1 MAARLIGVI
10 STPVALLVL
19 LSAAMHAGW
28 NFVVK
33 ASADRFLDYTG
44 LAVAGAFVAACTLP
58 WLPTPAIPSWPWLGT
73 TVFVHVG
80 YYLLLMRAY
89 QHADLSI
96 AYPLMRGSAP
106 VLVALAAPLAGD
118 ALTPGLLLGIGL
130 VAAGI
135 ALPVGIGIRRGGIS
149 RKGLGYGFATAGVI
163 ALYTI
168 IDGIGA
174 RLSGHAV
181 AYTLWLF
188 FLNAWL
194 VFGVALWRRRGTA
207 FRHLQR
213 RWLFSLLGSVLTMGS
228 YGLVLWAMTVASIP
242 AVAALRET
250 SVIFAA
256 ILGAWLLKESMG
268 RWRIAGAA
276 MVALGAV
283 MIRWG

>member
-1 MAARLIGVI
+1 MI

-19 LSAAMHAGW
+19 MAALMHAGW

-44 LAVAGAFVAACTLP
+44 LAVAGAAVAVCLLP
-58 WLPTPAIPSWPWLGT
+58 WLPLPAAASWPWLLT
-73 TVFVHVG
+73 TTFIHVG

-89 QHADLSI
+89 QHADLSL

-118 ALTPGLLLGIGL
+118 ALTPGLALGIALIAG
-130 VAAGI
+130 GI
-135 ALPVGIGIRRGGIS
+135 ALPVWTGMRRGGVS
-149 RKGLGYGFATAGVI
+149 SSGLLYGFATAGVI

-181 AYTLWLF
+181 SYTLWLF

-194 VFGVALWRRRGTA
+194 VLGVALWRRGRA
-207 FRHLQR
+207 ALAHLRR

-228 YGLVLWAMTVASIP
+228 YGIVLWAMTVASIP

-250 SVIFAA
+250 SVVFAA
-256 ILGAWLLKESMG
+256 LLGSWLLKERMG
-268 RWRIAGAA
+268 RWRIAGSLI
-276 MVALGAV
+276 VALGAGT
-283 MIRWG
+283 IHWN

>member
-1 MAARLIGVI
+1 MITT
-10 STPVALLVL
+10 SVALLVL
-19 LSAAMHAGW
+19 LSALMHAGW

-44 LAVAGAFVAACTLP
+44 LAVAGAVVAACALP
-58 WLPTPAIPSWPWLGT
+58 WLPLPASPSWPWLGT

-118 ALTPGLLLGIGL
+118 VLTPGLLLGIAL

-135 ALPVGIGIRRGGIS
+135 ALPVGIGIRRGGVS
-149 RKGLGYGFATAGVI
+149 RSGLVYGFATAGVI

-174 RLSGHAV
+174 RLSGNAV
-181 AYTLWLF
+181 SYALWLF

-194 VFGVALWRRRGTA
+194 VLGVALWLRGRNA
-207 FRHLQR
+207 LIHLRR
-213 RWLFSLLGSVLTMGS
+213 RWLFSVLGSILTMGS
-228 YGLVLWAMTVASIP
+228 YIIVLWAMTVASIP

-256 ILGAWLLKESMG
+256 AMGAWLLKERMG
-268 RWRIAGAA
+268 RWRIAGA
-276 MVALGAV
+276 MLVALGAV
-283 MIRWG
+283 AIRWS

>member
-1 MAARLIGVI
+1 MI

-19 LSAAMHAGW
+19 LSALMHAGW

-44 LAVAGAFVAACTLP
+44 LAVAGAVVAACVLP
-58 WLPTPAIPSWPWLGT
+58 WLPLPAAASWPWLLT
-73 TVFVHVG
+73 TTFIHVG

-89 QHADLSI
+89 QHTDLSL

-118 ALTPGLLLGIGL
+118 TLTPRLWLGIAL
-130 VAAGI
+130 VAGGI
-135 ALPVGIGIRRGGIS
+135 ALPVWVGFRRGGIAS
-149 RKGLGYGFATAGVI
+149 SGLGYGFATAGVI
-163 ALYTI
+163 ALYTL

-181 AYTLWLF
+181 SYTLWLF

-194 VFGVALWRRRGTA
+194 VLGVAVWRRGRA
-207 FRHLQR
+207 ALAHLQR
-213 RWLFSLLGSVLTMGS
+213 RWLFSLLGSILTMGS
-228 YGLVLWAMTVASIP
+228 YGIVLWAMTVATIP

-256 ILGAWLLKESMG
+256 ILGAVLLKERMG
-268 RWRIAGAA
+268 RWRIAGALL
-276 MVALGAV
+276 VALGAAS
-283 MIRWG
+283 IRWS

>member
-1 MAARLIGVI
+1 VI
-10 STPVALLVL
+10 STPVVLLVL

-28 NFVVK
+28 NYVVK

-44 LAVAGAFVAACTLP
+44 LAVAGAVVAATALP
-58 WLPTPAIPSWPWLGT
+58 FLPLPATASWPWLGT
-73 TVFVHVG
+73 TVFIHVG
-80 YYLLLMRAY
+80 YYLLLMQAY
-89 QHADLSI
+89 RHADLSI

-106 VLVALAAPLAGD
+106 VLVALVAPLAGD
-118 ALTPGLLLGIGL
+118 ALTPSLLLGIAL

-135 ALPVGIGIRRGGIS
+135 ALPVSIGIRRGGVS
-149 RKGLGYGFATAGVI
+149 RTGLGYGFATAGVI
-163 ALYTI
+163 AFYTL

-174 RLSGHAV
+174 RHSGNAI

-194 VFGVALWRRRGTA
+194 VFGVAVWQRGRKV
-207 FRHLQR
+207 FVHLRR

-256 ILGAWLLKESMG
+256 ILGAWLLKERMG
-268 RWRIAGAA
+268 RWRIAGA
-276 MVALGAV
+276 MLVALGAV
-283 MIRWG
+283 AIRWA

>member
-1 MAARLIGVI
+1 LI

-19 LSAAMHAGW
+19 LSALMHAGW

-44 LAVAGAFVAACTLP
+44 LAVAGAVVAACVLP
-58 WLPTPAIPSWPWLGT
+58 WLPLPAASSWPWLLT
-73 TVFVHVG
+73 TTFIHVG
-80 YYLLLMRAY
+80 YYVLLMRAY
-89 QHADLSI
+89 QHADLSL

-118 ALTPGLLLGIGL
+118 ALTPELWLGIALIAG
-130 VAAGI
+130 GI
-135 ALPVGIGIRRGGIS
+135 ALPVWLGIRRGGVTS
-149 RKGLGYGFATAGVI
+149 SGLVYGFATAGVI
-163 ALYTI
+163 ALYTL

-174 RLSGHAV
+174 RLSGNAV
-181 AYTLWLF
+181 SYTLWLF

-194 VFGVALWRRRGTA
+194 VLGVAIWRRGRA
-207 FRHLQR
+207 ALAHLQR

-228 YGLVLWAMTVASIP
+228 YGIVLWAMTAASIP

-256 ILGAWLLKESMG
+256 ILGAWLLKERMG
-268 RWRIAGAA
+268 RWRIAGA
-276 MVALGAV
+276 MLVALGAIA
-283 MIRWG
+283 IRWG

>member
-1 MAARLIGVI
+1 MI

-44 LAVAGAFVAACTLP
+44 LAVAGAVVAACVLP
-58 WLPTPAIPSWPWLGT
+58 WLPLPAEASWPWLLAT
-73 TVFVHVG
+73 TFIHVG

-89 QHADLSI
+89 QHADLSL

-118 ALTPGLLLGIGL
+118 TLTPGLWLGIAL
-130 VAAGI
+130 VASGI
-135 ALPVGIGIRRGGIS
+135 ALPVWMGIRRGGIAS
-149 RKGLGYGFATAGVI
+149 SELFYGFATAGVI
-163 ALYTI
+163 ALYTLV
-168 IDGIGA
+168 DGIGA
-174 RLSGHAV
+174 RASGNAV
-181 AYTLWLF
+181 SYTLWLF

-194 VFGVALWRRRGTA
+194 VLGVAVWRRGRAALT
-207 FRHLQR
+207 HLQR

-228 YGLVLWAMTVASIP
+228 YGIVLWAMTIASIP

-256 ILGAWLLKESMG
+256 ILGAWLLRERMG
-268 RWRIAGAA
+268 RWRIAGALL
-276 MVALGAV
+276 VALGAAS
-283 MIRWG
+283 IRWS

>member
-1 MAARLIGVI
+1 LI
-10 STPVALLVL
+10 STSVALLVL
-19 LSAAMHAGW
+19 LSALMHAGW

-44 LAVAGAFVAACTLP
+44 LAVAGAVVAACVLP
-58 WLPTPAIPSWPWLGT
+58 WLPLPAAASWPWLLT
-73 TVFVHVG
+73 TTFIHVG

-89 QHADLSI
+89 QHADLSL

-106 VLVALAAPLAGD
+106 VLIALAAPLTGD
-118 ALTPGLLLGIGL
+118 TLTPALWFGIAF
-130 VAAGI
+130 VAGGI
-135 ALPVGIGIRRGGIS
+135 ALPVWVGIRRGGVAAS
-149 RKGLGYGFATAGVI
+149 GLTYGFATAGVI

-174 RLSGHAV
+174 RASGNAV
-181 AYTLWLF
+181 SYTLWLF

-194 VFGVALWRRRGTA
+194 VLGVAIWRRGRA
-207 FRHLQR
+207 ALIHLRR

-228 YGLVLWAMTVASIP
+228 YGIVLWAMTVAPIP

-256 ILGAWLLKESMG
+256 VLGALLLNERMG
-268 RWRIAGAA
+268 RWRIAGALL
-276 MVALGAV
+276 VALGAAS
-283 MIRWG
+283 IRWS

>member
-1 MAARLIGVI
+1 MI

-19 LSAAMHAGW
+19 LAALMHAGW

-44 LAVAGAFVAACTLP
+44 LAVAGAAVAACLLP
-58 WLPTPAIPSWPWLGT
+58 WLPLPAAASWPWLLT
-73 TVFVHVG
+73 TTFIHVG

-89 QHADLSI
+89 QHADLSL

-118 ALTPGLLLGIGL
+118 ALTPGLALGIALIAG
-130 VAAGI
+130 GI
-135 ALPVGIGIRRGGIS
+135 ALPVWTGMRRGGVS
-149 RKGLGYGFATAGVI
+149 SSGLLYGFATAGVV

-181 AYTLWLF
+181 SYTLWLF

-194 VFGVALWRRRGTA
+194 VLGVALWRRGRA
-207 FRHLQR
+207 ALAHLRR

-228 YGLVLWAMTVASIP
+228 YGIVLWAMTVASIP

-250 SVIFAA
+250 SVVFAA
-256 ILGAWLLKESMG
+256 LLGSWLLKERMG
-268 RWRIAGAA
+268 RWRIAGSLI
-276 MVALGAV
+276 VALGAGT
-283 MIRWG
+283 IHWN

>member
-1 MAARLIGVI
+1 MITT
-10 STPVALLVL
+10 SVALLVL
-19 LSAAMHAGW
+19 LSALMHAGW
-28 NFVVK
+28 NFFVK

-44 LAVAGAFVAACTLP
+44 LAVAGAVVAACAIP
-58 WLPTPAIPSWPWLGT
+58 WLPLPALPSWPWLAT
-73 TVFVHVG
+73 TVFIHVG

-118 ALTPGLLLGIGL
+118 VLTPGLLLGIAL

-135 ALPVGIGIRRGGIS
+135 ALPVGIGIRRGGVS
-149 RKGLGYGFATAGVI
+149 RSGLVYGFATAGVI

-174 RLSGHAV
+174 RLSGNAV
-181 AYTLWLF
+181 SYAVWLF

-194 VFGVALWRRRGTA
+194 VLGVALWQRGRNA
-207 FRHLQR
+207 LIHLRR
-213 RWLFSLLGSVLTMGS
+213 RWLFSVLGSILTMGS
-228 YGLVLWAMTVASIP
+228 YIIVLWAMTVASIP

-256 ILGAWLLKESMG
+256 AMGAWLLKERMG
-268 RWRIAGAA
+268 RWRIAGA
-276 MVALGAV
+276 MLVALGAV
-283 MIRWG
+283 AIRWS

>member
-1 MAARLIGVI
+1 MITT
-10 STPVALLVL
+10 SVALLVL
-19 LSAAMHAGW
+19 LSALMHAGW

-44 LAVAGAFVAACTLP
+44 LAVAGAVVAACALP
-58 WLPTPAIPSWPWLGT
+58 WLPLPALPSWPWLAT
-73 TVFVHVG
+73 TVFIHVG

-118 ALTPGLLLGIGL
+118 VLTPGLLLGIAL

-135 ALPVGIGIRRGGIS
+135 ALPVGIGIRRGGVS
-149 RKGLGYGFATAGVI
+149 KPGLGYGFATAGVI

-174 RLSGHAV
+174 RLSENAV
-181 AYTLWLF
+181 SYALWLF

-194 VFGVALWRRRGTA
+194 VLGVALWQRGRKTLI
-207 FRHLQR
+207 HLRR
-213 RWLFSLLGSVLTMGS
+213 RWLFSVLGSILTMGS
-228 YGLVLWAMTVASIP
+228 YIIVLWAMTVASIP

-256 ILGAWLLKESMG
+256 LLGTWLLKERMG
-268 RWRIAGAA
+268 RWRIAGA
-276 MVALGAV
+276 MLVALGAV
-283 MIRWG
+283 AIRWS

>member
-1 MAARLIGVI
+1 VI
-10 STPVALLVL
+10 TTPVALLVL
-19 LSAAMHAGW
+19 LSALMHAGW

-33 ASADRFLDYTG
+33 VSADRFLDYTG
-44 LAVAGAFVAACTLP
+44 MAVAGAVVAACAIP
-58 WLPTPAIPSWPWLGT
+58 WLPLPALPSWPWLAT
-73 TVFVHVG
+73 TVFIHVG

-118 ALTPGLLLGIGL
+118 VLTSGLLLGIAL

-135 ALPVGIGIRRGGIS
+135 ALPVGIGIQRGGVS
-149 RKGLGYGFATAGVI
+149 RSGLGYGFATAGVI

-174 RLSGHAV
+174 RLSGSAV
-181 AYTLWLF
+181 SYALWLF

-194 VFGVALWRRRGTA
+194 VLGVALWQRG
-207 FRHLQR
+207 RKVLVHLGR
-213 RWLFSLLGSVLTMGS
+213 RWLFSLLGSILTMGS
-228 YGLVLWAMTVASIP
+228 YIIVLWAMTAASIP

-256 ILGAWLLKESMG
+256 ALGTWLLKERMG
-268 RWRIAGAA
+268 RWRIAGA
-276 MVALGAV
+276 MLVALGAV
-283 MIRWG
+283 VIRWS

>member
-1 MAARLIGVI
+1 MI
-10 STPVALLVL
+10 STSVTLLVL

-28 NFVVK
+28 NFAVK
-33 ASADRFLDYTG
+33 VSADRFLDYTG
-44 LAVAGAFVAACTLP
+44 LAVAGALVAACILP
-58 WLPTPAIPSWPWLGT
+58 WIATPEAASWPWLGA

-89 QHADLSI
+89 KHADLSI

-118 ALTPGLLLGIGL
+118 ALTTGLLLGIAL

-135 ALPVGIGIRRGGIS
+135 ALPVGIGIRRGGVS
-149 RKGLGYGFATAGVI
+149 MAGLKYGFATAAVI

-174 RLSGHAV
+174 RHSGSAV
-181 AYTLWLF
+181 SYTLWLF

-194 VFGVALWRRRGTA
+194 VLGIAVWLRGRHA
-207 FRHLQR
+207 FTHLQR
-213 RWLFSLLGSVLTMGS
+213 RWLFSLAGSVLTMGS
-228 YGLVLWAMTVASIP
+228 YGIVLWAMTVTSIP

-256 ILGAWLLKESMG
+256 ILGAWLLRERMG
-268 RWRIAGAA
+268 RWRIAGAVI
-276 MVALGAV
+276 VALGAAT
-283 MIRWG
+283 IRWG

>member
-1 MAARLIGVI
+1 MITT
-10 STPVALLVL
+10 SVALLVL
-19 LSAAMHAGW
+19 LSALMHAGW

-44 LAVAGAFVAACTLP
+44 LAVAGAVVAACALP
-58 WLPTPAIPSWPWLGT
+58 WLPLPAQPSWPWLAT
-73 TVFVHVG
+73 TVFIHVG

-118 ALTPGLLLGIGL
+118 ALTPGLLLGIAL

-135 ALPVGIGIRRGGIS
+135 ALPVGIGIRRGGVS
-149 RKGLGYGFATAGVI
+149 NSGLGYGFATAGVI

-174 RLSGHAV
+174 RLSGNAV
-181 AYTLWLF
+181 SYALWLF

-194 VFGVALWRRRGTA
+194 VLGVALWQRGRKTLV
-207 FRHLQR
+207 HLRR
-213 RWLFSLLGSVLTMGS
+213 RWLFSVLGSILTMGS
-228 YGLVLWAMTVASIP
+228 YSIVLWAMTVASIP

-256 ILGAWLLKESMG
+256 ILGTWLLKERMG

-276 MVALGAV
+276 LVALGAV
-283 MIRWG
+283 AIRWG

>member
-1 MAARLIGVI
+1 MI

-19 LSAAMHAGW
+19 LSAVMHAGW
-28 NFVVK
+28 NFAVK

-44 LAVAGAFVAACTLP
+44 LAVAGAIVAACILP
-58 WLPTPAIPSWPWLGT
+58 WLPLPAVASWPWLTT

-89 QHADLSI
+89 KHADLSI

-118 ALTPGLLLGIGL
+118 ALSAGLLLGIAL
-130 VAAGI
+130 VATGI
-135 ALPVGIGIRRGGIS
+135 ALPVGIGISRGGVS
-149 RKGLGYGFATAGVI
+149 RTGLAYGFATAAVI
-163 ALYTI
+163 ALYTL

-174 RLSGHAV
+174 RHSGNAV
-181 AYTLWLF
+181 SYTLWLF

-194 VFGVALWRRRGTA
+194 VLDIAVWRRGCGA
-207 FRHLQR
+207 IIHLRR
-213 RWLFSLLGSVLTMGS
+213 RWMFSVAGSVLTMGS
-228 YGLVLWAMTVASIP
+228 YGIVLWAMTVASIP

-256 ILGAWLLKESMG
+256 ILGAWLLREHMG
-268 RWRIAGAA
+268 RWRIVGAFIVAFGAA
-276 MVALGAV
+276 SV
-283 MIRWG
+283 RWA

>member
-1 MAARLIGVI
+1 VI

-19 LSAAMHAGW
+19 LSAAMHASW
-28 NFVVK
+28 NCVVK

-44 LAVAGAFVAACTLP
+44 LAVAGAFVAAC
-58 WLPTPAIPSWPWLGT
+58 AIPFLPLPAPASWPWLAT
-73 TVFVHVG
+73 STFIHVG
-80 YYLLLMRAY
+80 YYLLLMQAY
-89 QHADLSI
+89 RHADLSI

-118 ALTPGLLLGIGL
+118 ALTTGLVLGIAL
-130 VAAGI
+130 IAAGI
-135 ALPVGIGIRRGGIS
+135 ALPVGVGIRRGGIG
-149 RKGLGYGFATAGVI
+149 RAGLAYGFATAAVI

-174 RLSGHAV
+174 RHSDNAM

-194 VFGVALWRRRGTA
+194 VFGVALWQRGRKA
-207 FRHLQR
+207 FAHLRR

-228 YGLVLWAMTVASIP
+228 YGLVLWAMTVAPIP

-256 ILGAWLLKESMG
+256 ILGACLLKERMG
-268 RWRIAGAA
+268 RWRIAGAVL
-276 MVALGAV
+276 VAAGAI
-283 MIRWG
+283 MIRWA

>member
-1 MAARLIGVI
+1 VI
-10 STPVALLVL
+10 STPVVLLVL

-28 NFVVK
+28 NYVVK

-44 LAVAGAFVAACTLP
+44 LAVAGAVVAATALP
-58 WLPTPAIPSWPWLGT
+58 FLPLPATASWPWLGT
-73 TVFVHVG
+73 TVFIHVG
-80 YYLLLMRAY
+80 YYLLLMQAY
-89 QHADLSI
+89 RHADLSI

-118 ALTPGLLLGIGL
+118 ALTPGLLLGIAL

-135 ALPVGIGIRRGGIS
+135 ALPVGIGIRRGGVS
-149 RKGLGYGFATAGVI
+149 RTGLGYGFATAGVI
-163 ALYTI
+163 ALYTL

-174 RLSGHAV
+174 RHSGNAI

-194 VFGVALWRRRGTA
+194 VFGVAVWQRG
-207 FRHLQR
+207 RKVIVHLRR

-256 ILGAWLLKESMG
+256 ILGAWLLKERMG
-268 RWRIAGAA
+268 RWRIAGA
-276 MVALGAV
+276 MLVALGAV
-283 MIRWG
+283 AIRWA

>member
-1 MAARLIGVI
+1 MI

-19 LSAAMHAGW
+19 LAALMHAGW

-44 LAVAGAFVAACTLP
+44 LAVAGAAVAACLLP
-58 WLPTPAIPSWPWLGT
+58 WLPLPVAASWPWLLT
-73 TVFVHVG
+73 TTFIHVG

-89 QHADLSI
+89 QHADLSL

-118 ALTPGLLLGIGL
+118 ALTPGLALGIALIAG
-130 VAAGI
+130 GI
-135 ALPVGIGIRRGGIS
+135 ALPVWTGMRRGGVS
-149 RKGLGYGFATAGVI
+149 SSGLLYGFATAGVI

-168 IDGIGA
+168 IDGIGV

-181 AYTLWLF
+181 SYTLWLF

-194 VFGVALWRRRGTA
+194 VLGVALWRRGRA
-207 FRHLQR
+207 ALAHLRR
-213 RWLFSLLGSVLTMGS
+213 RWLFSLLGSVLTIGS
-228 YGLVLWAMTVASIP
+228 YGIVLWAMTVASIP

-250 SVIFAA
+250 SVVFAA
-256 ILGAWLLKESMG
+256 LLGSWLLKERMG
-268 RWRIAGAA
+268 RWRIAGSLI
-276 MVALGAV
+276 VALGAGT
-283 MIRWG
+283 IHWN

>member
-1 MAARLIGVI
+1 MI

-19 LSAAMHAGW
+19 LSAALHAGW

-44 LAVAGAFVAACTLP
+44 LAVAGALAAACALP
-58 WLPTPAIPSWPWLGT
+58 FLPLPAPASWPWLGT
-73 TVFVHVG
+73 TVFIHVG
-80 YYLLLMRAY
+80 YYLLLMQAY
-89 QHADLSI
+89 RHADLSI

-118 ALTPGLLLGIGL
+118 TLTPGLLLGIAL

-135 ALPVGIGIRRGGIS
+135 ALPVGIGIRRGGVS
-149 RKGLGYGFATAGVI
+149 HSGLGYGFATAGVI

-174 RLSGHAV
+174 RYSGHAI

-194 VFGVALWRRRGTA
+194 VFGIALWQRGRQA
-207 FRHLQR
+207 FAHLRR
-213 RWLFSLLGSVLTMGS
+213 RWLFSLLGSVMTMGS

-256 ILGAWLLKESMG
+256 FLGAWLLKEPMG
-268 RWRIAGAA
+268 RWRMAGALL
-276 MVALGAV
+276 VALGAV
-283 MIRWG
+283 VIRWA

>member
-1 MAARLIGVI
+1 MI
-10 STPVALLVL
+10 STPEALLVL

-28 NFVVK
+28 NFIVK

-44 LAVAGAFVAACTLP
+44 LAVAGAVVAACIIP
-58 WLPTPAIPSWPWLGT
+58 WLPLPAPAAWPWLAT
-73 TVFVHVG
+73 TAFIHVG
-80 YYLLLMRAY
+80 YCLLLMRAY
-89 QHADLSI
+89 RHADLSI

-118 ALTPGLLLGIGL
+118 ALTPGLLLGIAL

-135 ALPVGIGIRRGGIS
+135 ALPVGIGIRRGGVAS
-149 RKGLGYGFATAGVI
+149 SGLGYGFATAAVI

-168 IDGIGA
+168 VDGIGA
-174 RLSGHAV
+174 RRSGHAI

-194 VFGVALWRRRGTA
+194 ILGVALWQRGRAT
-207 FRHLQR
+207 FRHMRQR
-213 RWLFSLLGSVLTMGS
+213 WFFSLLGSMLTMGS

-256 ILGAWLLKESMG
+256 ILGAWLLRERMG
-268 RWRIAGAA
+268 SWRIVGAVIVAAGAA
-276 MVALGAV
+276 T
-283 MIRWG
+283 IRWG

>member
-1 MAARLIGVI
+1 MI
-10 STPVALLVL
+10 STSVALLVL
-19 LSAAMHAGW
+19 LSALMHAGW

-44 LAVAGAFVAACTLP
+44 LAVAGAAVAVGVLP
-58 WLPTPAIPSWPWLGT
+58 WLPLPAPASWPWLAST
-73 TVFVHVG
+73 SFVHVG

-118 ALTPGLLLGIGL
+118 VLTPELLVGIAL

-135 ALPVGIGIRRGGIS
+135 ALPVGVGIRRGGVS
-149 RKGLGYGFATAGVI
+149 RSGLAYGFATAGVI

-168 IDGIGA
+168 VDGIGA
-174 RLSGHAV
+174 RFSGHAV
-181 AYTLWLF
+181 AYTFWLF

-194 VFGVALWRRRGTA
+194 VLGVALWRRGRATID
-207 FRHLQR
+207 HLRR
-213 RWLFSLLGSVLTMGS
+213 RWLFSLLGSVLTIGS
-228 YGLVLWAMTVASIP
+228 YAIVLWAMTVASIP

-256 ILGAWLLKESMG
+256 IMGAWLLKERMG
-268 RWRIAGAA
+268 RWRVAGAVL
-276 MVALGAV
+276 VALGAIS
-283 MIRWG
+283 IRWG

>member
-1 MAARLIGVI
+1 MI

-19 LSAAMHAGW
+19 LSAVMHAGW
-28 NFVVK
+28 NFAVK

-44 LAVAGAFVAACTLP
+44 LAVAGAIVAACILP
-58 WLPTPAIPSWPWLGT
+58 WLPLPAVASWPWLTT

-89 QHADLSI
+89 KHADLSI

-118 ALTPGLLLGIGL
+118 ALSAGLLLGIAL
-130 VAAGI
+130 VATGI
-135 ALPVGIGIRRGGIS
+135 ALPVGIGISRGGVS
-149 RKGLGYGFATAGVI
+149 RTGLAYGFATAAVI
-163 ALYTI
+163 ALYTL

-174 RLSGHAV
+174 RHSGNAV
-181 AYTLWLF
+181 SYTLWLF

-194 VFGVALWRRRGTA
+194 VLGIAVWRRGCGA
-207 FRHLQR
+207 IIHLRR
-213 RWLFSLLGSVLTMGS
+213 RWMFSVAGSVLTMGS
-228 YGLVLWAMTVASIP
+228 YGIVLWAMTVASIP

-256 ILGAWLLKESMG
+256 ILGAWLLREHMG
-268 RWRIAGAA
+268 RWRIVGAFIVAFGAA
-276 MVALGAV
+276 SV
-283 MIRWG
+283 RWA